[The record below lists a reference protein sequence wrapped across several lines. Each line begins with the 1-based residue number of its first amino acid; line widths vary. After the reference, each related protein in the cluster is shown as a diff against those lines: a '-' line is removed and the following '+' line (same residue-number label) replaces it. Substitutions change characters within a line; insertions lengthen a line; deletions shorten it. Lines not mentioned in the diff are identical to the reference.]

1 MIDQK
6 NILVTGGTSGIG
18 EEIAKSLYNKGNKIF
33 VTYRNKKKI
42 KDWQKKDSKRICMI
56 EVDFNN
62 ESKVQKLCTQIE
74 KSKINID
81 ILINNAGIYNFQ
93 KLINLRIN
101 NLKNE
106 FNINCFIPTL
116 LSCAFAKQQKKNKRF
131 GNIINI
137 LSFATIIPSFGRATY
152 AASKTAFSVFTK
164 TMAAEFYAMG
174 VARVNGIIPGVIPT
188 KMNSRNI
195 KKNKKKLLQPISI
208 GKFGSTKDIS
218 NITNFLISEEAD
230 YLNGSIIDVS
240 GGKFLIQNQEDAR

>member
-18 EEIAKSLYNKGNKIF
+18 EEIAKSLYNNGNKIF

-56 EVDFNN
+56 ELDFNN
-62 ESKVQKLCTQIE
+62 ESEVQKFCTRVE
-74 KSKINID
+74 KSKINVD
-81 ILINNAGIYNFQ
+81 VLINNAGIYNFQ
-93 KLINLRIN
+93 KIIDLRIN
-101 NLKNE
+101 DLKKD
-106 FNINCFIPTL
+106 FNTNCFIPCL
-116 LSCAFAKQQKKNKRF
+116 ISCAFAKQQKKNKRL

-174 VARVNGIIPGVIPT
+174 IAKVNGIIPGVVPT
-188 KMNSRNI
+188 KMNLQNI
-195 KKNKKKLLQPISI
+195 RKNKKKLLQSISI

-218 NITNFLISEEAD
+218 NIVNFLISKEAD
-230 YLNGSIIDVS
+230 YLNGSIIDAS
-240 GGKFLIQNQEDAR
+240 GGKFLIQNQEDVR

>member
-1 MIDQK
+1 MINQK

-18 EEIAKSLYNKGNKIF
+18 EEIAKSLYNNGNKIF

-42 KDWQKKDSKRICMI
+42 KDWQKKDSKKICMI
-56 EVDFNN
+56 ELDFNN
-62 ESKVQKLCTQIE
+62 ESKVQKFCAQIE

-93 KLINLRIN
+93 KIINLRIGD
-101 NLKNE
+101 LKKD

-116 LSCAFAKQQKKNKRF
+116 ISCAFAKQLKKNKRF

-164 TMAAEFYAMG
+164 TMAAEFGAMG
-174 VARVNGIIPGVIPT
+174 IARVNGIIPGVIPT
-188 KMNSRNI
+188 KMNLRNI
-195 KKNKKKLLQPISI
+195 KNNKKKLLQSISI

-218 NITNFLISEEAD
+218 NIVNFLISKQTD
-230 YLNGSIIDVS
+230 YLNGSIIDAS
-240 GGKFLIQNQEDAR
+240 GGKFLIQNQEDSR